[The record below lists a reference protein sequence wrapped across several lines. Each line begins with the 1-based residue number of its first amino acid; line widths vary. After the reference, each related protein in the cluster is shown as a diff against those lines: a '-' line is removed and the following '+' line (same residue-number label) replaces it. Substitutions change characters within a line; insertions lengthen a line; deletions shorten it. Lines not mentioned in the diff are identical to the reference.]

1 MSEKSLAERRMHRV
15 RGHMQSEIVH
25 DFEATIATF
34 DHPRYELYGHGQVF
48 DGAEAVMGYF
58 KTSRTAFPDQANEV
72 ISLKAADDSVFVE
85 FWLTGTH
92 KGAIKTLTGE
102 LQPTGKSFRVRVAA
116 VFEFPPDS
124 DKIVCERVYF
134 DQTAI
139 LKQLTS

>member
-1 MSEKSLAERRMHRV
+1 MSEKTLDERRLHRV

-25 DFEATIATF
+25 DFEATLATF

-48 DGAEAVMGYF
+48 DGADAVMGYF
-58 KTSRTAFPDQANEV
+58 KTSRAAFPDQANEV
-72 ISLKAADDSVFVE
+72 ISMQAGGDCVFVE

-92 KGAIKTLTGE
+92 KGPVKTLTGE
-102 LQPTGKSFRVRVAA
+102 LAPTGKSFRVRVAA

-124 DKIVCERVYF
+124 DKIICERVYF

-139 LKQLTS
+139 QKQLTA